1 MSATK
6 ILWGQIIVVFAIV
19 LITTWAATQ
28 WVAWKLGYQPQLG
41 QPWFELLPGVPAY
54 FPPSFFW
61 WWYAYDAYAPGVF
74 VEGAFIAASGGFIS
88 IAAAIGMSVWRARE
102 AKKVETYGSAR
113 WAETE
118 EVKGA
123 GLLGPDGTL
132 DTVVTVGAKQ
142 TTACALGGEDLR
154 TLYITTSRE
163 NLPDHVQPTAGSLY
177 AVRVAVPGQVTA
189 AFGG

>member
-1 MSATK
+1 MR
-6 ILWGQIIVVFAIV
+6 GQWPALGEHPRQTADGVHAGE
-19 LITTWAATQ
+19 Q
-28 WVAWKLGYQPQLG
+28 RRPVAGH
-41 QPWFELLPGVPAY
+41 
-54 FPPSFFW
+54 
-61 WWYAYDAYAPGVF
+61 
-74 VEGAFIAASGGFIS
+74 
-88 IAAAIGMSVWRARE
+88 
-102 AKKVETYGSAR
+102 
-113 WAETE
+113 
-118 EVKGA
+118 GA
-123 GLLGPDGTL
+123 GQVHRYLPDGTL